1 MIRSERPANAPPLRW
16 SVIGV
21 GIAGRARGRA
31 IVADPRADLVAVHRG
46 RFAGELPAPDLE
58 FDEAISRADAVAVC
72 SPTSVHATQV
82 AAALRSGRHVT
93 VEFPLAWTA
102 DAASEMFALAKEAG
116 RVLHVEHIELL
127 SGATQVLREAF
138 TTITAGTLV
147 HRVARAQPVSPEQLA
162 PLLVPR
168 LHRLLAVAGPIA
180 GVADVE
186 GGAGWLSARVR
197 LAKGDVSVRIEA
209 TPSATRSTHMHLETD
224 TGVWEM
230 RDRQV
235 LRDGQPQKQSRGNG
249 LFLEDQLV
257 ATARILDGSQHY
269 VSDAQILEVLALAE
283 RIARE
288 A

>member
-1 MIRSERPANAPPLRW
+1 MTRSDRPADASSLRW
-16 SVIGV
+16 SVVGV
-21 GIAGRARGRA
+21 GNAGRARGRA

-46 RFAGELPAPDLE
+46 RFAGELPVPELG
-58 FDEAISRADAVAVC
+58 FDEAIARADAVAVC
-72 SPTSVHATQV
+72 SPTAVHATQV
-82 AAALRSGRHVT
+82 AAALRAGRHVV

-102 DAASEMFALAKEAG
+102 DAAAELFALAREQG

-127 SGATQVLREAF
+127 SGTTRVLREAF
-138 TTITAGTLV
+138 NTVTAGTLV
-147 HRVARAQPVSPEQLA
+147 HRVARAQPASPEQLA

-180 GVADVE
+180 GVEDVE
-186 GGAGWLSARVR
+186 GGAGWLAARVQ
-197 LAKGDVSVRIEA
+197 LAKGDVTVRIEA
-209 TPSATRSTHMHLETD
+209 TPSATRTTRMRLETN

-235 LRDGQPQKQSRGNG
+235 LRDGEPQEQPRGSG

-257 ATARILDGSQHY
+257 ATARILDGAPHY
-269 VSDAQILEVLALAE
+269 VNDAQILEVLALAE
-283 RIARE
+283 QIARG